1 MLARQRHVLDITAG
15 HPRVSGW
22 VTLVGHDLMSDEL
35 VVAASALAR
44 DEGTGITFHLSPGD
58 GDAVSYLARTGRRP
72 AAHLDALG
80 ALGPHVLLAHAVHLD
95 DEEVAVVLDRH
106 VGIAYCPWAYLR
118 LGQGVARAGRH
129 AEIVAAGGRIALG
142 CDSENAGDHV
152 DVLRAAAAAA
162 GIALDAG
169 APSRSAPTPRWSWP
183 RSAAPRPSAWATR
196 SGRWSRASGPT
207 SSLVDTTAPNWVPLA
222 PDPVL
227 QLVWA
232 SDGRDVRHVVASG
245 PGRRPRRALHD
256 RRRRRA
262 GRRRAVRVSAACS
275 PRPASIRGRAGRS
288 RDPSES
294 WRAGPRD
301 VLMPAYSDGT
311 NRQASSALGTAA
323 WQPRVPSTTCVTPT
337 STATDAS
344 E

>member
-1 MLARQRHVLDITAG
+1 M
-15 HPRVSGW
+15 
-22 VTLVGHDLMSDEL
+22 
-35 VVAASALAR
+35 
-44 DEGTGITFHLSPGD
+44 
-58 GDAVSYLARTGRRP
+58 
-72 AAHLDALG
+72 
-80 ALGPHVLLAHAVHLD
+80 LLAHAVHLD

-129 AEIVAAGGRIALG
+129 AEIVAAGGRVALG
-142 CDSENAGDHV
+142 CDAENAGDHV

-169 APSRSAPTPRWSWP
+169 REPFGAHTALEL
-183 RSAAPRPSAWATR
+183 ATIR
-196 SGRWSRASGPT
+196 GAEAIGMGHEIGSLEPGKRADVV
-207 SSLVDTTAPNWVPLA
+207 LVDTTAPNWVPRS

-245 PGRRPRRALHD
+245 RIVVRDGRCTTVDVGALADEAQSRQRRLLAT
-256 RRRRRA
+256 A
-262 GRRRAVRVSAACS
+262 GLD
-275 PRPASIRGRAGRS
+275 PRPGLGSVRLARGLAGHVI
-288 RDPSES
+288 P
-294 WRAGPRD
+294 
-301 VLMPAYSDGT
+301 DGKD
-311 NRQASSALGTAA
+311 RQASSALGTAA